1 MNDIIWFIF
10 AFVGTF
16 IIGVILGAIIMLL
29 KCDKR
34 FNNMVF
40 GNLIK
45 DDNSLY
51 IQINDQQSY
60 ERLNVSKYAM
70 FKIIVNKPQK

>member
-1 MNDIIWFIF
+1 MNDIMWVIF
-10 AFVGTF
+10 AFVGSF
-16 IIGVILGAIIMLL
+16 IIGVIFGAIIMLL

-34 FNNMVF
+34 FSNMVF

-70 FKIIVNKPQK
+70 FKVIVNKPQK

>member
-1 MNDIIWFIF
+1 MNDIIWVIF

-16 IIGVILGAIIMLL
+16 IIGITLGAIIMLL

-45 DDNSLY
+45 DGNTLY

-70 FKIIVNKPQK
+70 FKIIINKPQK

>member
-1 MNDIIWFIF
+1 MNDILWVIF

-16 IIGVILGAIIMLL
+16 IIGVILGSIIMLL

-45 DDNSLY
+45 DDNSFCFYLVELGCLK
-51 IQINDQQSY
+51 NS
-60 ERLNVSKYAM
+60 R
-70 FKIIVNKPQK
+70 P